1 MKSIKAAIAAIA
13 TMASTIAFGGGLYIV
28 SGGDFRQ
35 PALEYTVETT
45 ANNQTTNISPAKATP
60 ASA

>member
-1 MKSIKAAIAAIA
+1 MNIKKEIAAIA
-13 TMASTIAFGGGLYIV
+13 TMATTMGFGGGLYIV
-28 SGGDFRQ
+28 SGGDFRI

-60 ASA
+60 AAA

>member
-1 MKSIKAAIAAIA
+1 MKSIKTAIAAIA
-13 TMASTIAFGGGLYIV
+13 TMASTIAFGGLYIV
-28 SGGDFRQ
+28 SGGDFRT

-60 ASA
+60 ATA